1 VFRYKFFC
9 TFLSIED
16 LNMLGCQQRL
26 ILLVEKHQQV
36 LKGDTDASIL
46 DGVKIVRFK
55 FPALFLSIESENVWP
70 SAMDT
75 FC

>member
-46 DGVKIVRFK
+46 DGVKIVQ
-55 FPALFLSIESENVWP
+55 I
-70 SAMDT
+70 
-75 FC
+75 

>member
-1 VFRYKFFC
+1 VA
-9 TFLSIED
+9 LS
-16 LNMLGCQQRL
+16 
-26 ILLVEKHQQV
+26 LLLSK
-36 LKGDTDASIL
+36 LGDTDASIL
-46 DGVKIVRFK
+46 DGYRFK